1 MAADRPKPRQME
13 RRELVEVDVVLTETE
28 QSVALDRETAALCER
43 AARETLLLE
52 GRRLVRMTGREIDP
66 PPIEVSLTLL
76 DDPGIT
82 ALNHRYL
89 GRDEAT
95 DVLAFPMDSAPTAAG
110 EAPAPGSSEPFLLG
124 DVVVSVETAASQAA
138 EYGRPFPE
146 ELARLVAHGT
156 LHLLGYTDESL
167 EAAAGMHAKEDA
179 VLVALGFSP
188 RVP

>member
-1 MAADRPKPRQME
+1 LAE
-13 RRELVEVDVVLTETE
+13 VEFVLTETK
-28 QSVALDRETAALCER
+28 QSVALDRETAAFCER
-43 AARETLLLE
+43 AVHETLLLE
-52 GRRLVRMTGREIDP
+52 GRRLAGMTGQPIVP
-66 PPIEVSLTLL
+66 PSVEVSLTLL

-95 DVLAFPMDSAPTAAG
+95 DVLAFPMDSAPAAAG
-110 EAPAPGSSEPFLLG
+110 EAPARGSSEPFLLG
-124 DVVVSVETAASQAA
+124 DIVVSIQTAASGAA

-156 LHLLGYTDESL
+156 LHLLGYTDESP
-167 EAAAGMHAKEDA
+167 EAAASMHAKEDA

-188 RVP
+188 RVT